1 MGLELAGK
9 TFGGYRVGDV
19 LDSGPQ
25 GVLYAAEHTASGDK
39 VALKIYAAD
48 LARDKSLAAR
58 VVADVQRAVAVT
70 HPNLAV
76 VREVG
81 TAEYKGKRHLFVA
94 MERLP
99 GESLKSLLSKQ
110 KGQPLPL
117 TRALHLGSEIAAALE
132 AIHRSNQVHRLL
144 QPGAVFV
151 APGDG
156 DRDEERVVLLDLG
169 ASAVPAS
176 DDKKA
181 KPGGKVQDDLR
192 ALALLLSAM
201 LEGGEG
207 SFDSSQAVLPLRL
220 RNPAVPSRID
230 AVLRSVINDSLGSGD
245 KAARYDSAAA
255 LAAALLGTGET
266 QPSYASW
273 SADGRTRPPT
283 RKSGGTLLW
292 AGIVAVAGG
301 LALGYFL
308 FPSDTPPSGPGPQTG
323 PDRPP
328 IVDRASNNPPP
339 STSVDAG
346 IDAAAAIHA
355 PGPGHWPARPGSA
368 IPPVRPADE
377 WPPTPAPAAPTGPV
391 PPAAKPVPPVGT
403 PAAASPAVPI
413 GQPVGAGPNVLTA
426 PKNPAVPAATPTP
439 APAAAPPAAGGAK
452 PGVAPGSPTAP
463 VSPAAKPPAAPVAAP
478 SAGMPAAAVAKPAA
492 VPGASAPGATNQG
505 AAQPAAKPITPTPV
519 SGPSASAGA
528 AKPAASPTGGTAPG
542 TMAKPT
548 PAAPTT
554 PSPAGGV
561 TPAAGSKP
569 VGSVGPAASP
579 PPASKTPVT
588 APTAPATGAKPATA
602 PAAATGTAPAK
613 PAAPAA
619 TGAAAPNRSPSAPA
633 APAGAVPAAK
643 NPEPRPSSPGAV
655 APAAKPAT
663 TPSGANGPQ

>member
-25 GVLYAAEHTASGDK
+25 GVLYAAEHSASGDK

-110 KGQPLPL
+110 KGQPLAL

-169 ASAVPAS
+169 GSAVPAG

-181 KPGGKVQDDLR
+181 KSGGKVQDDLR

-220 RNPAVPSRID
+220 RNPAVPARID
-230 AVLRSVINDSLGSGD
+230 AVLRSVLNDSLGSGD

-255 LAAALLGTGET
+255 LVAALLGTGET

-273 SADGRTRPPT
+273 SADGRTRPPA

-308 FPSDTPPSGPGPQTG
+308 FPSDTPPNGPGPQTG
-323 PDRPP
+323 PARPP
-328 IVDRASNNPPP
+328 IVDRSNNNPPP
-339 STSVDAG
+339 STAVDAG
-346 IDAAAAIHA
+346 SDAAVAIQS

-377 WPPTPAPAAPTGPV
+377 WPPLPTPAATTGPV
-391 PPAAKPVPPVGT
+391 PTPAKPVPPVGT
-403 PAAASPAVPI
+403 PAAGAPTGPTGLPA
-413 GQPVGAGPNVLTA
+413 GTGPNVLTA
-426 PKNPAVPAATPTP
+426 PKSPAVPSATPTP
-439 APAAAPPAAGGAK
+439 APAGVPPAAGAAK
-452 PGVAPGSPTAP
+452 PGVAPGSPTA
-463 VSPAAKPPAAPVAAP
+463 SANPAAKPTAA
-478 SAGMPAAAVAKPAA
+478 PAAAPTAGVPAAGGAKPTAA
-492 VPGASAPGATNQG
+492 PGASVPGATNPG
-505 AAQPAAKPITPTPV
+505 GAQPAAKPISPTPA
-519 SGPSASAGA
+519 SGPSAGAGN
-528 AKPAASPTGGTAPG
+528 AKPAASPAVSTTAG

-548 PAAPTT
+548 PTAPTT
-554 PSPAGGV
+554 PSPA
-561 TPAAGSKP
+561 
-569 VGSVGPAASP
+569 
-579 PPASKTPVT
+579 
-588 APTAPATGAKPATA
+588 
-602 PAAATGTAPAK
+602 
-613 PAAPAA
+613 
-619 TGAAAPNRSPSAPA
+619 
-633 APAGAVPAAK
+633 
-643 NPEPRPSSPGAV
+643 
-655 APAAKPAT
+655 
-663 TPSGANGPQ
+663 